1 MSLPCKMLFYSWK
14 KSNPIALL
22 LSLQGL
28 RDVISNMILPKYK
41 LEQFYQ
47 VDNEATVDRFRQLVR
62 GTFRPVLMYANSFT
76 SFIHFIH
83 SSLPVST
90 AYAL

>member
-1 MSLPCKMLFYSWK
+1 MSS
-14 KSNPIALL
+14 IAFSGRHSDVIAGKYQDMGITKIIDREDQLE
-22 LSLQGL
+22 GL

-62 GTFRPVLMYANSFT
+62 
-76 SFIHFIH
+76 
-83 SSLPVST
+83 
-90 AYAL
+90 